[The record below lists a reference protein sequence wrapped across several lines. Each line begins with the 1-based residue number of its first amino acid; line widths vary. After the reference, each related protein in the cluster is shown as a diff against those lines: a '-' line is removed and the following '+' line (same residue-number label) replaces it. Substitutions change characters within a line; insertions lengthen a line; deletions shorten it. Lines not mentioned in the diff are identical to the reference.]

1 MRLWRRFNVWLGNRL
16 YQLPPICLWIAE
28 WATKTG
34 AALHRKHAED
44 PQQRLDL
51 GDD

>member
-1 MRLWRRFNVWLGNRL
+1 MYERVARMELESRSLFEKAN
-16 YQLPPICLWIAE
+16 
-28 WATKTG
+28 
-34 AALHRKHAED
+34 ALARKHAED

>member
-1 MRLWRRFNVWLGNRL
+1 MHLWRRYNIWLGRRL
-16 YQLPPICLWIAE
+16 LALPSLLLPI
-28 WATKTG
+28 
-34 AALHRKHAED
+34 AAWSIQAGDRLLRKHAED